1 MLRNNKGFSL
11 VELLAMV
18 FITSVI
24 IVPLMSTYV
33 RNFELNDQQHTRR
46 SALSIAQGTLYG
58 FDKIDYTDLKSLVD
72 TANSGSTYYIE
83 LNESTCSGL
92 AATTDQSYCT
102 AIFQSI
108 HNNLTLSA
116 TTYRVFIFDYNMP
129 GANVTALQANVTIP
143 QQVRDEIGTLGITT
157 GTNTALLR
165 MVVWIHF
172 ENEPNLYV
180 VLSGVLHDN

>member
-1 MLRNNKGFSL
+1 MLRNKNGFSI

-72 TANSGSTYYIE
+72 TANSGGTYYIE
-83 LNESTCSGL
+83 LNESTCTNL
-92 AATTDQSYCT
+92 TAVTDESYCL

-108 HNNLTLSA
+108 HNNLTLDQ
-116 TTYRVFIFDYNMP
+116 TTFRVFIFDYNLSA
-129 GANVTALQANVTIP
+129 ANVTTLQSNGSIP
-143 QQVRDEIGTLGITT
+143 QQVRDEIGTLGITD
-157 GTNTALLR
+157 GSNTALLH
-165 MVVWIHF
+165 MVVWIYF
-172 ENEPNLYV
+172 ETNPDLYM